1 MRKATR
7 ALLLVAA
14 VTAPILN
21 AQIAFA
27 DDKIKGGST
36 RDGAVITGE
45 RAQSD
50 RSASLLGDQH
60 STPTKGRRKSR
71 TPLKPRTAAQIS
83 DTTKKVDGCSYSK
96 VSYDDSSGPG
106 NPHCAVQPVVTK
118 PFEVVG
124 KLSITPTRP
133 SVDDITEEAVQKQ
146 IVNVPF
152 PKLAVHVEPHGITLV
167 NLDTNVYTIPVP
179 FQRTVTVAT
188 WPVKVRATPTSYTWH
203 FGDGTDLTT
212 TSPGAPYP
220 DGDVTHQYLHRIPE
234 GTTLSVTV
242 HYAARFRPPGR
253 DWREIAGD
261 IPLTGPAT
269 ALRVCEARPVL
280 TDPDGSP
287 DADPADDPA
296 GACAAN

>member
-1 MRKATR
+1 MILTRIGAFITCATVLSTSLAYASGGDTVTGKGSDIGARITGQATQHSRRANVLGEQNPAKPKAKQPVARKAKTK
-7 ALLLVAA
+7 AA
-14 VTAPILN
+14 N
-21 AQIAFA
+21 
-27 DDKIKGGST
+27 
-36 RDGAVITGE
+36 
-45 RAQSD
+45 
-50 RSASLLGDQH
+50 
-60 STPTKGRRKSR
+60 
-71 TPLKPRTAAQIS
+71 QIS
-83 DTTKKVDGCSYSK
+83 STTKKVDGCSYSK

-220 DGDVTHQYLHRIPE
+220 DGDVTHQYLHRIPK

>member
-1 MRKATR
+1 MRLPLAATAALTIGFVTLPTDVAHADNVNGTGSDTGASLSGVRKDTSKATR
-7 ALLLVAA
+7 
-14 VTAPILN
+14 TDI
-21 AQIAFA
+21 
-27 DDKIKGGST
+27 DDPPV
-36 RDGAVITGE
+36 R
-45 RAQSD
+45 RQQP
-50 RSASLLGDQH
+50 RPH
-60 STPTKGRRKSR
+60 SRIPS
-71 TPLKPRTAAQIS
+71 KPKPATS
-83 DTTKKVDGCSYSK
+83 VKDTTKKVDGCSYSK

-188 WPVKVRATPTSYTWH
+188 WPVKARATPTSYTWH

-220 DGDVTHQYLHRIPE
+220 DGDVTHQYLHRIPK